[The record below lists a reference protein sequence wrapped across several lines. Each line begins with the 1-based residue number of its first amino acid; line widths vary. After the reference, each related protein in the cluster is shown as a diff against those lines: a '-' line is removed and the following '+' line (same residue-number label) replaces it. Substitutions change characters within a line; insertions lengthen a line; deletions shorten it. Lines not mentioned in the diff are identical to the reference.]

1 MLVELGPCPAV
12 EADQWT
18 KFARRLIIELRSD
31 PEAMSQVSPD
41 MIDLWG
47 TYIDRWSAQAAEA
60 ESAGAPFRWSG
71 QIDPEVGEFLLH
83 GLDRCLHS
91 RFIREAATPHE
102 AATHKPFTMTVVRAF
117 VDGLAAEGE
126 SSGHYVDQVLTS
138 FSDVLD
144 D

>member
-1 MLVELGPCPAV
+1 MLLELGPCPAT
-12 EADQWT
+12 EADGWT
-18 KFARRLIIELRSD
+18 RFARRLIIELRSD

-41 MIDLWG
+41 MVDLWG
-47 TYIDRWSAQAAEA
+47 TYIDRWSDRAAKAEA
-60 ESAGAPFRWSG
+60 EGTPFRWSE

-91 RFIREAATPHE
+91 PFIREAATPDE

-117 VDGLAAEGE
+117 VDGLATEGE
-126 SSGHYVDQVLTS
+126 SCCHYVDQVLTS